1 MYQNSTVSAV
11 VGMSVQ
17 CSANASE
24 CEFQSKYGACPPFPT
39 RGGWLAAQP
48 AASSAATSDLMMA
61 ILQWYAGCG
70 GGRDGVGW
78 RGRG

>member
-39 RGGWLAAQP
+39 RGGWLAAQLV
-48 AASSAATSDLMMA
+48 ANSTAAATDFMTSTKAMP
-61 ILQWYAGCG
+61 
-70 GGRDGVGW
+70 
-78 RGRG
+78 